1 MLKIKK
7 KEDVMIITLVVVLIV
22 TLINCIM
29 NKELID
35 ITYFFV
41 MFYYFIKIMKIRLS
55 DDNEFYEDI
64 EL

>member
-22 TLINCIM
+22 TLITCIM
-29 NKELID
+29 NKEFID

-55 DDNEFYEDI
+55 DDNEVYEDI